1 MKKLSNQII
10 FGIILLIIGV
20 LFLLRSTGI
29 YNTGNLLSYVPS
41 LFIILGIYSLI
52 KSGFKS
58 ISGPVTMIII
68 FTVIQLLVLGVITWS
83 TLASWWPLVIILIGA
98 GIIINHYQRD
108 KSKVYTRDNI
118 DLMAILGEAQ
128 NTIKSSS
135 FKGGDL
141 TAVLGGVELDLRDSQ
156 TGPEPAI
163 INVTVLLG
171 GAEIRVPDDWDLKIN
186 VVPVLGGVD
195 DNRTRMSNSSPKE
208 KPDLIINGMV
218 ALGGLDIHD

>member
-135 FKGGDL
+135 FKGGNL

>member
-83 TLASWWPLVIILIGA
+83 TLSSWWPLVIILIGA

-108 KSKVYTRDNI
+108 KSKVFTRDNI
-118 DLMAILGEAQ
+118 DLMAILGEVQ

-135 FKGGDL
+135 FKGGDI

-156 TGPEPAI
+156 PGPDPAV

-171 GAEIRVPDDWDLKIN
+171 GADIKVPSDWDLKIN
-186 VVPVLGGVD
+186 VVPILGGVD
-195 DNRTRMSNSSPKE
+195 DNRTRMSNNTPKE

>member
-1 MKKLSNQII
+1 
-10 FGIILLIIGV
+10 
-20 LFLLRSTGI
+20 
-29 YNTGNLLSYVPS
+29 
-41 LFIILGIYSLI
+41 
-52 KSGFKS
+52 
-58 ISGPVTMIII
+58 MIII

-108 KSKVYTRDNI
+108 KSKVFTRDNI

>member
-128 NTIKSSS
+128 NTIKSSA

>member
-68 FTVIQLLVLGVITWS
+68 FTVIQLLVLGVITGS
-83 TLASWWPLVIILIGA
+83 TLSSWWPLVIILIGA
-98 GIIINHYQRD
+98 GIILNHYQRD

-118 DLMAILGEAQ
+118 DLMAILGGVQ

-156 TGPEPAI
+156 TGLEPAI

-186 VVPVLGGVD
+186 VMPVLGGVD
-195 DNRTRMSNSSPKE
+195 DSRTRLSNSTPKD

-218 ALGGLDIHD
+218 ALGGLDIYD

>member
-108 KSKVYTRDNI
+108 KSKVFTRDNI

>member
-68 FTVIQLLVLGVITWS
+68 FTVIQLLVLGVITCS

-108 KSKVYTRDNI
+108 KSKVFTRDNI

>member
-29 YNTGNLLSYVPS
+29 YNTGILLSYVPS